1 MMADKKISRQHVVAK
16 LLTGAVYFDDE
27 GYWQVLLDDKPTL
40 VPYFVEMGVRLEID
54 TEMGMGYLRPMSS
67 AEEEEFALAGYA
79 PLPKIIP
86 PRILGYLPSMMCA
99 LLREALQRHE
109 ETSTDAKHLYLD
121 EGQLIELIRPYISET
136 QDEKAMKRE
145 VKKIVARVEEIN
157 VLYRLPNRSDVIY
170 RVEPIVR
177 ARIPVAQLQD
187 LLARL
192 KNLSKPGLPEDN
204 SGDADETEHS

>member
-1 MMADKKISRQHVVAK
+1 MAEKRISRQHVIAK
-16 LLTGAVYFDDE
+16 LLIGAVYFDDE

-40 VPYFVEMGVRLEID
+40 VPYFTDMGVRLEID
-54 TEMGMGYLRPMSS
+54 TEMGMGYLRPMNL

-86 PRILGYLPSMMCA
+86 PKTLGYLPSLMCA

-109 ETSTDAKHLYLD
+109 ENSIESKHLYLD
-121 EGQLIELIRPYISET
+121 EAELIELIRPYMNET
-136 QDEKAMKRE
+136 HDEKALKRE
-145 VKKIVARVEEIN
+145 VKRVIARVEEIS
-157 VLYRLPNRSDVIY
+157 VLYRLPNRSDVVY

-192 KNLSKPGLPEDN
+192 KSFNKTDSPDN
-204 SGDADETEHS
+204 DSGENEETEHT